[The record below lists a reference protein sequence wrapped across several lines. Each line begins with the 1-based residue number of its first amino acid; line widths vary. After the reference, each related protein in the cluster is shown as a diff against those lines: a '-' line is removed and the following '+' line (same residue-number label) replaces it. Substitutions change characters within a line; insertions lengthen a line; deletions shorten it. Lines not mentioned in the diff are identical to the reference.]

1 MIINQLDFISNK
13 SIRIVFL
20 PFIPEYLIS
29 LISMETYV
37 LVLLCL
43 AAFAAGFIDAIVG
56 GGGLIQTPMGL
67 ILLPN
72 LPVSTVI
79 GTLKVPAFSGTSF
92 AAFQYLKKVAMNWKL
107 LGIMML
113 LAFPS
118 AFLGSTLLTYVSNDF
133 MKPLLLVVLSFLVI
147 YTYAKKNFGQHIEKN
162 HSPGTQILNAIGIS
176 FIVGLY
182 DGFIGPGTGSFLVV
196 AFIAI
201 MGFDFL
207 HASANA
213 KMVNLSTNFGS
224 ICLFILKGKI
234 IWAIAIPMAVSNALG
249 GWIGAKLAINKGN
262 SFIRIF
268 FLVVVIGTLIRFA
281 YDVFYKY
288 IF

>member
-1 MIINQLDFISNK
+1 MDVTIL
-13 SIRIVFL
+13 L
-20 PFIPEYLIS
+20 
-29 LISMETYV
+29 
-37 LVLLCL
+37 LLCL

-56 GGGLIQTPMGL
+56 GGGLIQTPVGL
-67 ILLPN
+67 ILLPS
-72 LPVSTVI
+72 LPVATVI

-92 AAFQYLKKVAMNWKL
+92 AAFQYLKKVDLNWKL

-147 YTYAKKNFGQHIEKN
+147 YTYAKKNFGQQIEKN
-162 HSPGTQILNAIGIS
+162 ISSQRKLLNAVAIS
-176 FIVGLY
+176 FVVGLY

-213 KMVNLSTNFGS
+213 KMVNLATNFGS
-224 ICLFILKGKI
+224 ICLFMLKGKI
-234 IWAIAIPMAVSNALG
+234 IWAIALPMAASNALG
-249 GWIGAKLAINKGN
+249 GWLGAKLAINKGN
-262 SFIRIF
+262 GFIRIF
-268 FLVVVIGTLIRFA
+268 FLVVVIGTLVRFA
-281 YDVFYKY
+281 YDVFYK
-288 IF
+288 

>member
-1 MIINQLDFISNK
+1 
-13 SIRIVFL
+13 
-20 PFIPEYLIS
+20 
-29 LISMETYV
+29 METYIV
-37 LVLLCL
+37 LILCL
-43 AAFAAGFIDAIVG
+43 AAFFAGFVDAIVG

-79 GTLKVPAFSGTSF
+79 GSLKIPAFSGTSF
-92 AAFQYLKKVAMNWKL
+92 AAYQYLKKVDINWKL
-107 LGIMML
+107 LIIMML
-113 LAFPS
+113 VACPS

-133 MKPLLLVVLSFLVI
+133 MKPLLLIVLSLLAI
-147 YTYAKKNFGQHIEKN
+147 YTYAKKNFGQHQEKKIS
-162 HSPGTQILNAIGIS
+162 HRTQIFNAVGIS

-182 DGFIGPGTGSFLVV
+182 DGFIGPGTGSFFVV

-213 KMVNLSTNFGS
+213 KMVNLATNFGS
-224 ICLFILKGKI
+224 ICLFMIKGKI
-234 IWAIAIPMAVSNALG
+234 IWAVAVPMAICNAAG
-249 GWIGAKLAINKGN
+249 GWIGSKLAINKGN
-262 SFIRIF
+262 GFIRIF

-281 YDVFYKY
+281 YDVFYK
-288 IF
+288 

>member
-1 MIINQLDFISNK
+1 MDVTIL
-13 SIRIVFL
+13 L
-20 PFIPEYLIS
+20 
-29 LISMETYV
+29 
-37 LVLLCL
+37 LLCL

-56 GGGLIQTPMGL
+56 GGGLIQTPVGL
-67 ILLPN
+67 ILLPS
-72 LPVSTVI
+72 LPVATVI

-92 AAFQYLKKVAMNWKL
+92 AAFQYLKKVDLNWKL

-147 YTYAKKNFGQHIEKN
+147 YTYAKKNFGQQIEKN
-162 HSPGTQILNAIGIS
+162 ISSQRQLLNAVAIS
-176 FIVGLY
+176 FVVGLY
-182 DGFIGPGTGSFLVV
+182 DGFIGPGTGSFFVV

-213 KMVNLSTNFGS
+213 KMVNLATNFGS
-224 ICLFILKGKI
+224 ICLFMLKGKI
-234 IWAIAIPMAVSNALG
+234 IWAIALPMAASNALG
-249 GWIGAKLAINKGN
+249 GWLGAKLAINKGN
-262 SFIRIF
+262 GFIRIF
-268 FLVVVIGTLIRFA
+268 FLVVVVGTLVRFA
-281 YDVFYKY
+281 YDVFYK
-288 IF
+288 

>member
-1 MIINQLDFISNK
+1 
-13 SIRIVFL
+13 
-20 PFIPEYLIS
+20 
-29 LISMETYV
+29 METYI
-37 LVLLCL
+37 LILLCL
-43 AAFAAGFIDAIVG
+43 AAFAAGFIDAVVG
-56 GGGLIQTPMGL
+56 GGGLIQTPVGL

-92 AAFQYLKKVAMNWKL
+92 AAFQYVKKVDMNWKL
-107 LGIMML
+107 LAIMMV

-162 HSPGTQILNAIGIS
+162 LSYKKQLINAISIS

-196 AFIAI
+196 AFIAL

-213 KMVNLSTNFGS
+213 KMVNLATNFGS
-224 ICLFILKGKI
+224 ICLFMLKGKI
-234 IWAIAIPMAVSNALG
+234 IWAIAIPMAASNAFG
-249 GWIGAKLAINKGN
+249 GLLGAKLAINKGN

-281 YDVFYKY
+281 YDVFYK
-288 IF
+288 

>member
-1 MIINQLDFISNK
+1 MDSTIIL
-13 SIRIVFL
+13 
-20 PFIPEYLIS
+20 
-29 LISMETYV
+29 
-37 LVLLCL
+37 LLCL

-56 GGGLIQTPMGL
+56 GGGLIQTPVGL
-67 ILLPN
+67 ILLPS
-72 LPVSTVI
+72 LPVATVI

-92 AAFQYLKKVAMNWKL
+92 AAFQYLKKVDLNWKL

-147 YTYAKKNFGQHIEKN
+147 YTYAKKNFGQQIEKN
-162 HSPGTQILNAIGIS
+162 ISAQRQLLNAVAIS
-176 FIVGLY
+176 FVVGLY

-207 HASANA
+207 NASANA
-213 KMVNLSTNFGS
+213 KMVNLATNFGS
-224 ICLFILKGKI
+224 ICLFMLKGKI
-234 IWAIAIPMAVSNALG
+234 IWAIALPMAASNALG
-249 GWIGAKLAINKGN
+249 GWLGAKLAINKGN

-268 FLVVVIGTLIRFA
+268 FLVVVIGTLVRFA
-281 YDVFYKY
+281 YDVFYK
-288 IF
+288 

>member
-1 MIINQLDFISNK
+1 MDSTIIL
-13 SIRIVFL
+13 
-20 PFIPEYLIS
+20 
-29 LISMETYV
+29 
-37 LVLLCL
+37 LLCL

-56 GGGLIQTPMGL
+56 GGGLIQTPVGL
-67 ILLPN
+67 ILLPS
-72 LPVSTVI
+72 LPFVTVI

-92 AAFQYLKKVAMNWKL
+92 AAFQYLKKVDLNWKL

-133 MKPLLLVVLSFLVI
+133 MKPLLLVVLTFLVV
-147 YTYAKKNFGQHIEKN
+147 YTYAKKNFGQQIEKN
-162 HSPGTQILNAIGIS
+162 SSPQRQVINAVAIS
-176 FIVGLY
+176 FVVGLY

-213 KMVNLSTNFGS
+213 KMVNLATNFGS
-224 ICLFILKGKI
+224 ICLFMLKGKI
-234 IWAIAIPMAVSNALG
+234 IWAIAIPMAASNALG
-249 GWIGAKLAINKGN
+249 GWLGAKLAINKGN
-262 SFIRIF
+262 GFIRIF
-268 FLVVVIGTLIRFA
+268 FLVVVIGTLVRFA
-281 YDVFYKY
+281 YDVFYK
-288 IF
+288 